1 MRTLPLLRLITAGL
15 LTLGLAPEL
24 YAQKAPPIPG
34 VTGTLVTPET
44 AKQEKKA
51 EDKAAAAIKDA
62 VTPDDKGPLRDL
74 AEGTT
79 VVIREGTTIN
89 EGIVAKRS
97 GDEITVRYANKKTEK
112 MQLADKGAAG
122 AFMVEYKPA
131 GSSDRVTRYFRLK
144 S

>member
-1 MRTLPLLRLITAGL
+1 MRTSMLIGIALLS
-15 LTLGLAPEL
+15 LTPAVF
-24 YAQKAPPIPG
+24 AQKAPPIPG

-51 EDKAAAAIKDA
+51 EDKAGAAIKDA
-62 VTPDDKGPLRDL
+62 VTPDDKGPLTDL

-79 VVIREGTTIN
+79 VVIREGTNVT
-89 EGIVAKRS
+89 EAIVSKRS

-112 MQLADKGAAG
+112 MQLADKSDGRTRI
-122 AFMVEYKPA
+122 VEYMPA
-131 GSSDRVTRYFRLK
+131 GTRDKVTRYFRLK